1 MLKNY
6 LISAIRNIIKN
17 KQVTIFNILG
27 LSFSMSVC
35 LLIIVIIQDQYS
47 YDNMH
52 SDGKNIYRI
61 QTIDH
66 NSKYSFN
73 KYASTTYPLAD
84 ELTGNY
90 PFVEKIAVLNNT
102 FGGEARYE
110 DGIIDLSGFYTDSRF
125 FDVFDFKLIRGKKEE
140 VLEQPYS
147 IVMREDIAKKY
158 FGDED
163 PVGKSISIDGYGD
176 LRVTGL
182 VKKPDSKTHLNF
194 ESLVSSSTI
203 RSRADSAG
211 AKTILDNWDR
221 FYSSYIYMIPV
232 KGTDPKTIQSTFD
245 KISTER
251 YRYNE
256 DVNISFYLYPFKKI
270 VPGPVIGNE
279 LGLAMPKVYLIFFTS
294 LALVIILLASFNYTS
309 LSIARSL
316 TRLKEFGLRKT
327 VGSDRKQ
334 IIFQIL
340 IEAIIISFVSLV
352 VAIGLLQFIL
362 PAFKGMKLMSLLEVS
377 PDQNIKV
384 FLWFLVFALVT
395 GIIAGILP
403 AVYVARVNPIVVLRG
418 AANIRIL
425 KRVTFRKILLAI
437 QYVFTI
443 IFIITIILVY
453 RQMIYMTNAEM
464 GFDRELVYNIRLNGA
479 DYNLVSDIYKSLPE
493 VIETAGSSHVPGVGS
508 LRDTEIRI
516 QREDEP
522 VNAHYFSITPSY
534 IETMGLEIIAG
545 KDMPEV
551 LETKNELFAIISEQA
566 VNTLGFDS
574 PINAVG
580 KNIFVEDSLI
590 LEIRG
595 VVRDY
600 KYCALFLPLRPLV
613 LRVQDNDYNIA
624 SLRISTVDLHG
635 TIEKFKEKWKEIDP
649 DHEMEGMLL
658 DDEIRDYYSYF
669 EDIIFTV
676 GFVTFISILISS
688 LGLLGM
694 ASYSIQT
701 RNKEIGIRKV
711 FGAKSN
717 NIIFII
723 GWSSIKMLVIAAI
736 IATPITYIVNNLWLI
751 QIPLHVSYGAGNI
764 IAGILVV
771 LIIGILS
778 ILSQTIKACNSN
790 PAEILKY
797 E

>member
-1 MLKNY
+1 MFKNY
-6 LISAIRNIIKN
+6 LLTAIRNIVKN

-52 SDGKNIYRI
+52 SGRNNLYRV

-84 ELTGNY
+84 ELESSY
-90 PFVEKIAVLNNT
+90 PFIEKITVLNNN

-110 DGIIDLSGFYTDSRF
+110 DVILDISGFYTDSRF

-140 VLEQPYS
+140 VLAEPFS
-147 IVMREDIAKKY
+147 IVMRDDIAKKY
-158 FGDED
+158 FGAED
-163 PVGKSISIDGYGD
+163 PLGKSIIIEGFGD
-176 LRVTGL
+176 LRITGI
-182 VKKPDSKTHLNF
+182 VEKPATKTHLNF

-221 FYSSYIYMIPV
+221 FYSSYIYMKPV
-232 KGTDPKTIQSTFD
+232 KGTDPQTIQAAFD
-245 KISTER
+245 RISTER
-251 YRYNE
+251 YRDNE
-256 DVNISFYLYPFKKI
+256 DVNISFYLFPFNKI
-270 VPGPVIGNE
+270 VPGPVLANE
-279 LGLAMPKVYLIFFTS
+279 LGLAMPKIYLVFFTS
-294 LALVIILLASFNYTS
+294 LALIIILLASFNYTS
-309 LSIARSL
+309 LSIARSM

-327 VGSDRKQ
+327 VGSNRKQ
-334 IIFQIL
+334 IVFQIL
-340 IEAIIISFVSLV
+340 IEAVIISFVSLV
-352 VAIGLLQFIL
+352 VATGLLQFIM

-377 PDQNIKV
+377 PDQNAAV
-384 FLWFLVFALVT
+384 FLLFLVFALVT
-395 GIIAGILP
+395 GIIAGSLP
-403 AVYVARVNPIVVLRG
+403 AIYVARVNPIVVLRG
-418 AANIRIL
+418 AANLRIL
-425 KRVTFRKILLAI
+425 KRLTFRKMLLVI

-443 IFIITIILVY
+443 MFIITVILVY

-464 GFDRELVYNIRLNGA
+464 GFDRELVYNISLNGN
-479 DYNLVSDIYKSLPE
+479 DYKLVSEMYASMPE

-516 QREDEP
+516 KWEDEP

-534 IETMGLEIIAG
+534 VETMGLEIIAG
-545 KDMPEV
+545 KDMPDI
-551 LETKNELFAIISEQA
+551 LETKNELYAIISERA
-566 VNTLGFDS
+566 VNTLGFES
-574 PINAVG
+574 PANAVG
-580 KNIFVEDSLI
+580 KNIIVEDSLI

-595 VVRDY
+595 VVKDY
-600 KYCALFLPLRPLV
+600 KYCALILPLRPLV
-613 LRVQDNDYNIA
+613 LRVQENDYNIA
-624 SLRISTVDLHG
+624 SLRISTVDFHS

-701 RNKEIGIRKV
+701 RKKEIGIRKV

-717 NIIFII
+717 NILFTIS
-723 GWSSIKMLVIAAI
+723 WSSLKMLVIAAI
-736 IATPITYIVNNLWLI
+736 IAVPITYIGNILWLE
-751 QIPLHVSYGAGNI
+751 QLPLHVSYGAGTI

-771 LIIGILS
+771 VFLGILS

>member
-1 MLKNY
+1 MLRNY
-6 LISAIRNIIKN
+6 LLTAIRNIIKN

-52 SDGKNIYRI
+52 SVRNNLYRI

-84 ELTGNY
+84 ELARNY
-90 PFVEKIAVLNNT
+90 PFVERIAVLNNN

-110 DGIIDLSGFYTDSRF
+110 DVIIDISGFYTDSRF
-125 FDVFDFKLIRGKKEE
+125 FDVFDFNLVRGKKEE
-140 VLEQPYS
+140 VLEQPFS
-147 IVMREDIAKKY
+147 IVMRDDIAKKY
-158 FGDED
+158 FGDDD
-163 PVGKSISIDGYGD
+163 PVGKSISIEGYGD
-176 LRVTGL
+176 LRVTGI
-182 VKKPDSKTHLNF
+182 VEKPNSKTHLSF

-211 AKTILDNWDR
+211 STAIMDNWER
-221 FYSSYIYMIPV
+221 FYSSYIYMVPV
-232 KGTDPKTIQSTFD
+232 KGTDSQTIQAAFD
-245 KISTER
+245 KISER
-251 YRYNE
+251 RYNENE
-256 DVNISFYLYPFKKI
+256 DVNISFYLFPFNNI
-270 VPGPVIGNE
+270 VPGPVLGNE
-279 LGLAMPKVYLIFFTS
+279 LGLAMPKIYLIFFTS
-294 LALVIILLASFNYTS
+294 LALIIILLASFNYTS

-316 TRLKEFGLRKT
+316 TRMKEFGLRKT

-340 IEAIIISFVSLV
+340 IEAIIISLLSLV
-352 VAIGLLQFIL
+352 VATGLLQFIL
-362 PAFKGMKLMSLLEVS
+362 PAFKGLKLMSLLEVS
-377 PDQNIKV
+377 PDQNVTV
-384 FLWFLVFALVT
+384 FLWFLVFALIT

-418 AANIRIL
+418 AANLRIL
-425 KRVTFRKILLAI
+425 KRLTFRKTLLVI
-437 QYVFTI
+437 QYIFTI
-443 IFIITIILVY
+443 IFITTIILVY

-464 GFDRELVYNIRLNGA
+464 GFDRELVYNIRLNGK
-479 DYNLVSDIYKSLPE
+479 DYKLVSDMYASLPE

-508 LRDTEIRI
+508 LRDTEIRKN
-516 QREDEP
+516 REDEP
-522 VNAHYFSITPSY
+522 INAHYFSITPSY
-534 IETMGLEIIAG
+534 VETMGLEVIAG
-545 KDMPEV
+545 KDMPEIM
-551 LETKNELFAIISEQA
+551 ETKNELFAIISERA

-574 PINAVG
+574 PAHAVG
-580 KNIFVEDSLI
+580 KNIIVEDSII
-590 LEIRG
+590 LEVRG
-595 VVRDY
+595 VVKDY
-600 KYCALFLPLRPLV
+600 KYCALFLPFRPLV
-613 LRVQDNDYNIA
+613 LRVQENEYNIA

-635 TIEKFKEKWKEIDP
+635 TIEKFKEKWEEIDP

-658 DDEIRDYYSYF
+658 DDEIREYYSYF

-701 RNKEIGIRKV
+701 RKKEIGIRKV
-711 FGAKSN
+711 FGSKSN
-717 NIIFII
+717 NIVFII
-723 GWSSIKMLVIAAI
+723 GWSSLKMLVISAI
-736 IATPITYIVNNLWLI
+736 IAIPITYFGNNLWLE
-751 QIPLHVSYGAGNI
+751 QIPLHVSYGAGTI

-771 LIIGILS
+771 VIIGILS
-778 ILSQTIKACNSN
+778 ILSQTIKASNTN
-790 PAEILKY
+790 PAETLKY